1 MWLHTRTALLS
12 YRTQPRKAKT
22 AVRLAWCK
30 LTGVKKGVL
39 MVTVKTNV
47 TGKSL
52 GISIICAIILCVSQS
67 PLIAQT
73 DAIGV
78 AQEVVRHAGPSTQ
91 VCRTRVNDTPEKLL
105 ECVQTSQLWPLL
117 AQFQQISDQNPGPD
131 GHGNRDTGTPG
142 YKASVAYVAGL
153 VQKAGYKVTV
163 QSYQYLATEV
173 VGVPEFG
180 TSDENYV
187 LKRDW
192 SVARLSGGGTVRAS
206 IQPVGGSGNG
216 CLGSDF
222 ARFTPGNVALLQRGA
237 CSFDTQVANS
247 QAAGASAVVIY
258 NTPDAA
264 QDRFGALADLGGPST
279 VFPARLSH
287 QASIPVIGVAS
298 YSVGSELLRRY
309 DSGDAPK
316 VHIDIRTRATSGTD
330 YNLIA
335 ESPFGDPNH
344 TVVIEGHLDSIYGAG
359 MLDNASGSTT
369 ILGIALNMAKTSTR
383 NRLRYIWFGGE
394 ELGLLGSTY
403 YTQHLS
409 SAERKQI
416 AFDLDADVTATPNFD
431 IYIADPATACN
442 AFQFP
447 SNVLPQS
454 KPATQLWTN
463 YFNSIGVVSQSAP
476 FGNCGTDSNSFALIG
491 IPDTGILTMQ
501 DCCKSQSEVDIWGG
515 FLGNYE
521 GQVPGSDGGCC
532 DQPQR
537 WCDNLDNNDPFVL
550 GLASQATAYMTLKL
564 ANQPFQIARP

>member
-1 MWLHTRTALLS
+1 MVTLNSSFTRKRLALSFVTALMVCIL
-12 YRTQPRKAKT
+12 QPL
-22 AVRLAWCK
+22 LAAQTGDRS
-30 LTGVKKGVL
+30 LTGISEKVIRQATPSRGV
-39 MVTVKTNV
+39 
-47 TGKSL
+47 
-52 GISIICAIILCVSQS
+52 CQS
-67 PLIAQT
+67 RI
-73 DAIGV
+73 
-78 AQEVVRHAGPSTQ
+78 
-91 VCRTRVNDTPEKLL
+91 NDTPEKLA
-105 ECVQTSQLWPLL
+105 ECLQSTQLWPILS
-117 AQFQQISDQNPGPD
+117 QFQQIANQNPGPD
-131 GHGNRDTGTPG
+131 GHPTRDTGTAG
-142 YKASVAYVAGL
+142 YKASVQYVAG
-153 VQKAGYKVTV
+153 QMQNAGYNVSV
-163 QSYQYLATEV
+163 QSYPYVATEV
-173 VGVPEFG
+173 VGVPEFS

-192 SVARLSGGGTVRAS
+192 SVARLSGGGTVNAS
-206 IQPVGGSGNG
+206 LQPAAGSGHG
-216 CLGSDF
+216 CLQSDF
-222 ARFTPGNVALLQRGA
+222 VGFRRGNVALMQRGT
-237 CSFDTQVANS
+237 CNFDAQVANS

-258 NTPDAA
+258 NTSDGA
-264 QDRFGALADLGGPST
+264 QDRLGAFTDLGGPST
-279 VFPARLSH
+279 VFQARLTR
-287 QASIPVIGVAS
+287 QANIPVIGVAS

-309 DSGDAPK
+309 ASGDAPQ
-316 VHIDIRTRATSGTD
+316 VHIDIRTQAKSGTD

-409 SAERKQI
+409 SADRKII

-431 IYIADPATACN
+431 IWIADPATACN

-454 KPATQLWTN
+454 KPATQAWTN
-463 YFNSIGVVSQSAP
+463 YFASIGVVSQSAP

-501 DCCKSQSEVDIWGG
+501 DCCKSQSEVNIWGG

-550 GLASQATAYMTLKL
+550 GLASQATGYMTMKL
-564 ANQPFQIARP
+564 ANYPFQATHP